1 MFRELNEAG
10 SRCAV
15 VVANDSRRRY
25 LWRKIGVDGEG
36 EIRSGVRGRNG
47 ERKGRRD
54 IICMDR

>member
-1 MFRELNEAG
+1 M
-10 SRCAV
+10 
-15 VVANDSRRRY
+15 VVANDSRRSY

-36 EIRSGVRGRNG
+36 EIRSDVRGRNG